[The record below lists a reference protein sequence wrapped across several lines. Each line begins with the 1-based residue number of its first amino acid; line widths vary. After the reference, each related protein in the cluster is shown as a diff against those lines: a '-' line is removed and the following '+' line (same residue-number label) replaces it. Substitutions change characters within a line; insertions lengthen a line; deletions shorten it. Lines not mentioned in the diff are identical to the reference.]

1 METVLVTGGAGF
13 IGSHIVDLLL
23 EKGYNVISLDNLSTG
38 NNLNDKVKFYKVD
51 IRDSDSLKKVFDENK
66 IDFIIHT
73 AAQIS
78 VSRSVREPLLDEEI
92 NIKGILN
99 LLGLAKEYKIK
110 KFVFSSSGGVMYGQT
125 NIFPTPETVCPE
137 PLSPYGIAKLASE
150 RYIIFYNKEF
160 NLNYTILRYGNV
172 FGPRQDPNGEAGVVA
187 IFTKRM
193 LKDMP
198 LTINGDGKYIR
209 DYVYVKDVALADV
222 LALNK
227 GDKEIIN
234 IGTTKGTDVNEL
246 FDKLKELTNYKKEP
260 IHGPPRPGD
269 LRKSILDNSK
279 AKQVLD
285 WSPRFNMSKG
295 LKETVE
301 FFRNVL

>member
-1 METVLVTGGAGF
+1 MSKVLVTGGAGF

-23 EKGYNVISLDNLSTG
+23 ENNYDVVSVDNLSSG
-38 NNLNDKVKFYKVD
+38 HNLNDKTKFYKVD
-51 IRDSDSLKKVFDENK
+51 IRNKGELERVFKENK

-99 LLGLAKEYKIK
+99 LLELSKEYKVK
-110 KFVFSSSGGVMYGQT
+110 KFIFSSSGGVMYGQT
-125 NIFPTPETVCPE
+125 KIFPTPETVCPE

-172 FGPRQDPNGEAGVVA
+172 YGPRQDPNGEAGVVA

-193 LKDMP
+193 LKNMP
-198 LTINGDGKYIR
+198 VTINGDGKYIR
-209 DYVYVKDVALADV
+209 DYVYVKDVARANVISLI
-222 LALNK
+222 K

-234 IGTTKGTDVNEL
+234 IGTAKGTDVNEL
-246 FDKLKELTNYKKEP
+246 FNELKELTGYNKEP

-269 LRKSILDNSK
+269 LRKSLLDISR
-279 AKQVLD
+279 AKSVLG
-285 WSPRFNMSKG
+285 WTPKYNLNAG

-301 FFRNVL
+301 FFKNVL

>member
-1 METVLVTGGAGF
+1 MNTVLVTGGAGF

-23 EKGYNVISLDNLSTG
+23 EKGYNVINLDNLSSG
-38 NNLNDKVKFYKVD
+38 HNLNDKTKFYKAD
-51 IRDSDSLKKVFDENK
+51 IRDLDSLRKVFDENK

-99 LLGLAKEYKIK
+99 LLELSKEYKIK
-110 KFVFSSSGGVMYGQT
+110 KFIFSSSGGVMYGQT

-198 LTINGDGKYIR
+198 VTINGDGKYIR
-209 DYVYVKDVALADV
+209 DYVYVKDVALANV

-246 FDKLKELTNYKKEP
+246 FNSLKELTNYSKEP

-269 LRKSILDNSK
+269 LRRSILNNSK
-279 AKQVLD
+279 AKQVLG
-285 WSPRFNMSKG
+285 WSPKFNLNDG

-301 FFRNVL
+301 FFKNVL

>member
-1 METVLVTGGAGF
+1 MSKVLVTGGAGF

-23 EKGYNVISLDNLSTG
+23 ENNQEVISVDNLSSG
-38 NNLNDKVKFYKVD
+38 HNLNNKTKFYKVD
-51 IRDSDSLKKVFDENK
+51 IRNKDGLEKVFKENK
-66 IDFIIHT
+66 IDFVIHT

-99 LLGLAKEYKIK
+99 LLELSKDYKVK
-110 KFVFSSSGGVMYGQT
+110 KFIFSSSGGVMYGQT
-125 NIFPTPETVCPE
+125 KIFPTPETVCPE

-172 FGPRQDPNGEAGVVA
+172 YGPRQDPNGEAGVVA

-193 LKDMP
+193 LKDMQV
-198 LTINGDGKYIR
+198 TINGDGKYVR
-209 DYVYVKDVALADV
+209 DYVYVKDVARANVFSLE
-222 LALNK
+222 K
-227 GDKEIIN
+227 GDEEIIN
-234 IGTTKGTDVNEL
+234 IGTAKGTDVNEL
-246 FDKLKELTNYKKEP
+246 FNELKELTGYKREAV
-260 IHGPPRPGD
+260 HGPPRPGD
-269 LRKSILDNSK
+269 LRKSLLDISK
-279 AKQVLD
+279 AKSVLG
-285 WSPRFNMSKG
+285 WAPKYNLNEG

-301 FFRNVL
+301 FFKNVL